1 MWNINDYVI
10 FILCLMS
17 FVAYLK
23 LYIYIIYMRVYNRVA
38 NNPLHAPSLAKE
50 ILFYVASLISLL
62 EFNFFIYTR
71 DLFYTHFV
79 V

>member
-23 LYIYIIYMRVYNRVA
+23 LYIYTRTYIYLRVVA
-38 NNPLHAPSLAKE
+38 NNPLHAPSLGKE
-50 ILFYVASLISLL
+50 IFFYVASLISLF
-62 EFNFFIYTR
+62 EFK
-71 DLFYTHFV
+71 V
-79 V
+79 VF